1 MILSG
6 NEIKLQHEAGQI
18 VIEPWD
24 PSRLNPNSYNV
35 SLAPELMVYTEA

>member
-6 NEIKLQHEAGQI
+6 NEIMLQHEAGQI

-35 SLAPELMVYTEA
+35 SLAP